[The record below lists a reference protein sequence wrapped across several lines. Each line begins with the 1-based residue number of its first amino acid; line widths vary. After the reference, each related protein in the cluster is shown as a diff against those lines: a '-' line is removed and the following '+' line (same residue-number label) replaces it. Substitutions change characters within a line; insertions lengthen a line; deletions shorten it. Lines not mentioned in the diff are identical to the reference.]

1 MVIAGVMS
9 GSSLDGLDIAV
20 VKFNDT
26 EWAIID
32 TIALP
37 YSQIWE
43 DRLRNYYTLSALEYI
58 TLKYEYAHYIGKELK
73 SALFKS
79 QNKVDYISFHG
90 HTLVHN
96 PSAGFTEQIGNG
108 GIIAG
113 ITGVSTL
120 TDFRSQDVAL
130 GGVGTPLAP
139 FFDVN
144 YVKGYDY
151 YLNLGGIANITS
163 LTGGSI
169 SAYDICPCNQVLNY
183 YSNILGFPY
192 DDGGVF
198 ASKGEYC
205 HTLSTYFS
213 NFAYFQESPPKS
225 LDNNWI
231 REVFIEGMPV
241 ARPEDTLH
249 TYCVWM
255 ADCIGGQINS
265 DSKSKLYST
274 GGGSL
279 NTFFMS
285 QLRKS
290 LNKENCELVVPNR
303 EMINYKEALL
313 MATLAKN
320 YLEGK
325 TNVLA
330 EVTGA
335 SRNSIGGSLY
345 RV

>member
-1 MVIAGVMS
+1 MIIAGVMS
-9 GSSLDGLDIAV
+9 GSSLDGLDIAIV
-20 VKFNDT
+20 EFVDS
-26 EWAIID
+26 EWSIID

-37 YSQIWE
+37 YSPIWE
-43 DRLRNYYTLSALEYI
+43 DRLRKYYSLSALEYI
-58 TLKYEYAHYIGKELK
+58 AFKYDYAHYIGQELK
-73 SALFKS
+73 SAFIKS

-90 HTLVHN
+90 HTLVHD
-96 PSAGFTEQIGNG
+96 PSAGYTEQIGNG

-113 ITGVSTL
+113 ITGISTL

-144 YVKGYDY
+144 YVEGYTY

-163 LTGGSI
+163 LAAGSI
-169 SAYDICPCNQVLNY
+169 AAYDICPCNQVLNY

-192 DDGGVF
+192 DNGGEI
-198 ASKGEYC
+198 ASNGKYC
-205 HTLSTYFS
+205 QDISDYFSSYTYFEKP
-213 NFAYFQESPPKS
+213 APKS

-231 REVFIEGMPV
+231 REVFIDGIPEGS
-241 ARPEDTLH
+241 PEDTLH

-255 ADCIGGQINS
+255 ANCISEQIKS

-285 QLRKS
+285 QLRGALEK
-290 LNKENCELVVPNR
+290 KNCELIVPNR
-303 EMINYKEALL
+303 EMIDFKEAIL
-313 MATLAKN
+313 MAALAKN
-320 YLEGK
+320 YLDGK
-325 TNVLA
+325 TNVLS

-335 SRNSIGGSLY
+335 SRDSIGGALY
-345 RV
+345 KI